1 MAKKTGDEGRK
12 MTGVVILLGAFVIL
26 LAINVPVA
34 FSMAL
39 ACILTLLWQGTI
51 PVSTVT
57 LKLYSGIDT
66 FPFLA
71 IPLFILAGGLMEHGG
86 ISFRLVRFAK
96 NLVGHIKGGLG
107 FVVVVSEIFF
117 SGISGS
123 SIADASAIGA
133 LLLPSMVKAGYTPPR
148 ASAIVAAATGMGMM
162 IPPCLNMVVLG
173 AMTNISIAGLFM
185 GGFLPGF
192 LMALTLMVIIYF
204 QSSRGTLPGAEGKR
218 AAFKEIIVS
227 FKDSVIPLMMPV
239 IIFGGIFSGIFTATE
254 AASVA
259 TVYAFIVSVFVY
271 KEIKGKDLWRIF
283 VDTAVMT
290 GVTCLL
296 VGAATAFSWI
306 LATHQVPQAIGQFI
320 GSISE
325 GRIVFLIM
333 SIIVFLFFGMILD
346 GLPAILIFFP
356 ILFPIAQTLGI
367 HPLHFGVL
375 VIAIVGISIV
385 APPIGLCLVIIC
397 SIAKIKLTDTIRPL
411 IPYTLILIADL
422 IVIAFWPW
430 LVLILPALFKL

>member
-1 MAKKTGDEGRK
+1 
-12 MTGVVILLGAFVIL
+12 MTAIAILLGGFALL
-26 LAINVPVA
+26 LAMNVPVA
-34 FSMAL
+34 FAMAL
-39 ACILTLLWQGTI
+39 ACIATLLWQGTI
-51 PVSTVT
+51 PVLTVT

-86 ISFRLVRFAK
+86 ISQRLVRLAR

-123 SIADASAIGA
+123 SIADASAIGS
-133 LLLPSMVKAGYTPPR
+133 LLLPSMIRAGYAANR
-148 ASAIVAAATGMGMM
+148 AAAIVAAATGMGMM

-173 AMTNISIAGLFM
+173 AVSNISIAGLFM

-192 LMALTLMVIIYF
+192 LMALTLMVIIYI
-204 QSSRGTLPGAEGKR
+204 QSSRGTLPGAEGSR
-218 AAFKEIIVS
+218 PAFREVLIS
-227 FKDSVIPLMMPV
+227 LWDSVIPLMMPV
-239 IIFGGIFSGIFTATE
+239 IIFGGIFAGIFTATE
-254 AASVA
+254 AAAVA
-259 TVYAFIVSVFVY
+259 TVYAFIVSVFFY
-271 KEIKGKDLWRIF
+271 KEIQGKELVKIF

-290 GVTCLL
+290 GVVCLL
-296 VGAATAFSWI
+296 VGAATSFSWI
-306 LATHQVPQAIGQFI
+306 LATYQVPRMIGDFI
-320 GSISE
+320 GSLE
-325 GRIVFLIM
+325 GGRAVFLLMTIA
-333 SIIVFLFFGMILD
+333 VFLVFGMILD

-356 ILFPIAQTLGI
+356 ILYPIALSVGL

-375 VIAIVGISIV
+375 VIAVVGISIV

-397 SIAKIKLTDTIRPL
+397 SLAKIKLTDTIRPL
-411 IPYTLILIADL
+411 IPYTLILIVDL

-430 LVLILPALFKL
+430 LVLILPTVFKL

>member
-1 MAKKTGDEGRK
+1 
-12 MTGVVILLGAFVIL
+12 MTPVLILLGGFVVP
-26 LAINVPVA
+26 LALNVPIA
-34 FSMAL
+34 FSMVL

-57 LKLYSGIDT
+57 MKLYSGIDT

-71 IPLFILAGGLMEHGG
+71 IPLFILAGGLMEHWG
-86 ISFRLVRFAK
+86 ISLRLVRLAR

-123 SIADASAIGA
+123 SIADASAIGS
-133 LLLPSMVKAGYTPPR
+133 LLLPSMVRAGYSAAR

-173 AMTNISIAGLFM
+173 AVSNISIAGLFM

-192 LMALTLMVIIYF
+192 LMALTLMVVIYI
-204 QSSRGTLPGAEGKR
+204 QSSRGILPGAEQAR
-218 AAFKEIIVS
+218 PSWKEVLIS
-227 FKDSVIPLMMPV
+227 MRDSVIPLMMPV
-239 IIFGGIFSGIFTATE
+239 IIFGGIFAGIFTATE
-254 AASVA
+254 AAAVA
-259 TVYAFIVSVFVY
+259 TVYSFIVSFFVY
-271 KEIKGKDLWRIF
+271 KEITAKDLYRIL

-290 GVTCLL
+290 GVVSLL
-296 VGAATAFSWI
+296 VGAATGFSWI
-306 LATHQVPQAIGQFI
+306 LASYQVPRMIGDFI
-320 GSISE
+320 TSVG
-325 GRIVFLIM
+325 GGQTVFLLLT
-333 SIIVFLFFGMILD
+333 IVVFFVFGMILD

-356 ILFPIAQTLGI
+356 ILYPIALSVGM

-375 VIAIVGISIV
+375 VIAVVGIAIV

-397 SIAKIKLTDTIRPL
+397 SLAKIKLTDTIRPL
-411 IPYTLILIADL
+411 IPYTLILVVDL

-430 LVLILPALFKL
+430 LVLILPTFFKL

>member
-1 MAKKTGDEGRK
+1 
-12 MTGVVILLGAFVIL
+12 MTPVLILLGGFVVP
-26 LAINVPVA
+26 LALNVPIA
-34 FSMAL
+34 FSMVL

-57 LKLYSGIDT
+57 MKLYSGIDT

-71 IPLFILAGGLMEHGG
+71 IPLFILAGGLMEHWG
-86 ISFRLVRFAK
+86 ISLRLVRLAS

-123 SIADASAIGA
+123 SIADASAIGS
-133 LLLPSMVKAGYTPPR
+133 LLLPSMVRAGYSAAR

-173 AMTNISIAGLFM
+173 AVSNISIAGLFM

-192 LMALTLMVIIYF
+192 LMALTLMVVIYI
-204 QSSRGTLPGAEGKR
+204 QSSRGILPGAEQAR
-218 AAFKEIIVS
+218 PSWKEVLIS
-227 FKDSVIPLMMPV
+227 MRDSVIPLMMPV
-239 IIFGGIFSGIFTATE
+239 IIFGGIFAGIFTATE
-254 AASVA
+254 AAAVA
-259 TVYAFIVSVFVY
+259 TVYSFIVSFFVY
-271 KEIKGKDLWRIF
+271 KEITAKDLYRIL

-290 GVTCLL
+290 GVVSLL
-296 VGAATAFSWI
+296 VGAATGFSWI
-306 LATHQVPQAIGQFI
+306 LASYQVPRMIGDFI
-320 GSISE
+320 TSVG
-325 GRIVFLIM
+325 GGQTVFLLLT
-333 SIIVFLFFGMILD
+333 IVVFFVFGMILD

-356 ILFPIAQTLGI
+356 ILYPIALSVGM

-375 VIAIVGISIV
+375 VIAVVGIAIV

-397 SIAKIKLTDTIRPL
+397 SLAKIKLTDTIRPL
-411 IPYTLILIADL
+411 IPYTLILVVDL

-430 LVLILPALFKL
+430 LVLVLPTFFKL

>member
-1 MAKKTGDEGRK
+1 
-12 MTGVVILLGAFVIL
+12 MTAIAILLGGFALL
-26 LAINVPVA
+26 LAMSVPVA
-34 FSMAL
+34 FAMAL
-39 ACILTLLWQGTI
+39 ACIATLLWQGTI

-86 ISFRLVRFAK
+86 ISQRLVRLAR

-123 SIADASAIGA
+123 SIADASAIGS
-133 LLLPSMVKAGYTPPR
+133 LLLPSMIRAGYAAER
-148 ASAIVAAATGMGMM
+148 AAAIVAAATGMGMM

-173 AMTNISIAGLFM
+173 AVSNISIAGLFM

-192 LMALTLMVIIYF
+192 LMALTLMVIIYI
-204 QSSRGTLPGAEGKR
+204 QSSRGTLPAAEGSR
-218 AAFKEIIVS
+218 PAFREILIS
-227 FKDSVIPLMMPV
+227 LRDSVIPLMMPV
-239 IIFGGIFSGIFTATE
+239 IIFGGIFAGIFTATE
-254 AASVA
+254 AAAVA
-259 TVYAFIVSVFVY
+259 TVYAFIVSVFFY
-271 KEIKGKDLWRIF
+271 KEIRGKEFVNIL

-290 GVTCLL
+290 GVVCLL
-296 VGAATAFSWI
+296 VGAATSFSWI
-306 LATHQVPQAIGQFI
+306 LATYQVPRMIGDFI
-320 GSISE
+320 GSLE
-325 GRIVFLIM
+325 GGRAVFLLMTIA
-333 SIIVFLFFGMILD
+333 VFLVFGMILD

-356 ILFPIAQTLGI
+356 ILYPIALSVGL

-375 VIAIVGISIV
+375 VIAVVGISIV

-397 SIAKIKLTDTIRPL
+397 SLAKIKLTDTIRPL
-411 IPYTLILIADL
+411 IPYTLILIVDL

-430 LVLILPALFKL
+430 LVLILPTVFKL

>member
-1 MAKKTGDEGRK
+1 MIALLL
-12 MTGVVILLGAFVIL
+12 LLGGFVVM
-26 LAINVPVA
+26 LAMNVPVA

-39 ACILTLLWQGTI
+39 ACLLTLFYQGTVPI
-51 PVSTVT
+51 STVT

-71 IPLFILAGGLMEHGG
+71 IPLFILAGGLMEQGG
-86 ISFRLVRFAK
+86 ISQRLVRFAK

-107 FVVVVSEIFF
+107 FVVVVAEIFF

-123 SIADASAIGA
+123 SIADASAIGS
-133 LLLPSMVKAGYTPPR
+133 LLLPSMVQAGYPPPR
-148 ASAIVAAATGMGMM
+148 ACAIVAAATGMGMM

-173 AMTNISIAGLFM
+173 AMSNISIAGLFM

-192 LMALTLMVIIYF
+192 LMALTLMIIIYY
-204 QSSRGTLPGAEGKR
+204 QSSKGVLPAAEGKR
-218 AAFKEIIVS
+218 ATFKEIVVS
-227 FKDSVIPLMMPV
+227 FQESVIPLMMPV

-271 KEIKGKDLWRIF
+271 KEIKGKDIVRIL
-283 VDTAVMT
+283 VDTALMT
-290 GVTCLL
+290 GVVCLL
-296 VGAATAFSWI
+296 VGAATSFSWI
-306 LATHQVPQAIGQFI
+306 LATYQVPQMLGSFI
-320 GSISE
+320 GSVS
-325 GRIVFLIM
+325 GGKVVFLLLTIA
-333 SIIVFLFFGMILD
+333 VFFVFGMILD

-397 SIAKIKLTDTIRPL
+397 SMAKIKLTDTIRPL
-411 IPYTLILIADL
+411 IPYTIILIVDL

-430 LVLILPALFKL
+430 LVLVLPRLFKV

>member
-1 MAKKTGDEGRK
+1 MPKVRLIRRRSRDGKKGEGGPINA
-12 MTGVVILLGAFVIL
+12 GVVILLGAFVLL

-39 ACILTLLWQGTI
+39 ACIATLLWQGTI

-173 AMTNISIAGLFM
+173 AMTNISIAWLFM

-218 AAFKEIIVS
+218 AAFKEIVIS

-271 KEIKGKDLWRIF
+271 KEIKGRQLFRIF

-296 VGAATAFSWI
+296 VGATPNLFMDLGNA
-306 LATHQVPQAIGQFI
+306 P
-320 GSISE
+320 GSSGHWTIHRVGLRGTDCLSSHDP
-325 GRIVFLIM
+325 GCFP
-333 SIIVFLFFGMILD
+333 LFWNDPRRSASHSHL
-346 GLPAILIFFP
+346 LPDPLP
-356 ILFPIAQTLGI
+356 DRSNLGHSPIALWRPRDRHRGNIDCCSAHRAVSCDYLQ
-367 HPLHFGVL
+367 HCQDQAHRHDPAPDSLHL
-375 VIAIVGISIV
+375 N
-385 APPIGLCLVIIC
+385 LDC
-397 SIAKIKLTDTIRPL
+397 
-411 IPYTLILIADL
+411 
-422 IVIAFWPW
+422 
-430 LVLILPALFKL
+430 

>member
-1 MAKKTGDEGRK
+1 
-12 MTGVVILLGAFVIL
+12 MTALIVLLGGFIFLVAFDI
-26 LAINVPVA
+26 PVA

-39 ACILTLLWQGTI
+39 ACIATLLYQGTI

-71 IPLFILAGGLMEHGG
+71 IPLFILAGGLMEQGG
-86 ISFRLVRFAK
+86 ISQRLVRFAR
-96 NLVGHIKGGLG
+96 NLVGHIRGGLG

-123 SIADASAIGA
+123 SIADASAIGS
-133 LLLPSMVKAGYTPPR
+133 LLLPSMVRAGYPASS
-148 ASAIVAAATGMGMM
+148 ASAIVAAATGMGML

-173 AMTNISIAGLFM
+173 AMSNISIAGLFM

-192 LMALTLMVIIYF
+192 LMALTLMVIIYY
-204 QSSRGTLPGAEGKR
+204 QSVRGTLPGAEGKR
-218 AAFKEIIVS
+218 ATFKEIVVS
-227 FKDSVIPLMMPV
+227 FKESVIPLMMPV

-259 TVYAFIVSVFVY
+259 TVYAFIVSVFIY
-271 KEIKGKDLWRIF
+271 REMRGREIVRIL
-283 VDTAVMT
+283 VDTALMT
-290 GVTCLL
+290 GVVCLL
-296 VGAATAFSWI
+296 VGAATSFSWI
-306 LATHQVPQAIGQFI
+306 LATYQVPQMLGTFV
-320 GSISE
+320 GSVSE
-325 GRIVFLIM
+325 GKAVFLLLTIA
-333 SIIVFLFFGMILD
+333 VFFIFGMILD

-375 VIAIVGISIV
+375 VIAIVGIAIV

-397 SIAKIKLTDTIRPL
+397 SLARIKLTDTIRPL
-411 IPYTLILIADL
+411 IPYISVLVVDL
-422 IVIAFWPW
+422 IVMAFWPW
-430 LVLILPALFKL
+430 LVLILPRIFKL

>member
-1 MAKKTGDEGRK
+1 MDT
-12 MTGVVILLGAFVIL
+12 VFIL
-26 LAINVPVA
+26 LASFGFLLVINVPVA
-34 FSMAL
+34 FSMTL
-39 ACILTLLWQGTI
+39 ACILALFWQGAI

-71 IPLFILAGGLMEHGG
+71 IPLFILAGGFMEHGG
-86 ISFRLVRFAK
+86 ISQRLVLFAR

-123 SIADASAIGA
+123 SIADASAIGS
-133 LLLPSMVKAGYTPPR
+133 LLLPSMTKAGYTPPR
-148 ASAIVAAATGMGMM
+148 AAAIVAAATGMGMM

-173 AMTNISIAGLFM
+173 AMANISIAGLFM

-192 LMALTLMVIIYF
+192 FMAITLMVIIYY
-204 QSSRGTLPGAEGKR
+204 QSSKGILPGAEGKR
-218 AAFKEIIVS
+218 ASFRAILAS

-239 IIFGGIFSGIFTATE
+239 IIFGGIFSGVFTATE

-259 TVYAFIVSVFVY
+259 TVYAFIVSFFIY
-271 KEIKGKDLWRIF
+271 REIEWKDMGKIL
-283 VDTAVMT
+283 VDTAVLT
-290 GVTCLL
+290 GTVCLL
-296 VGAATAFSWI
+296 VGAATGFSWI
-306 LATHQVPQAIGQFI
+306 LATHQVPNALGSFI
-320 GSISE
+320 GSVSE
-325 GRIVFLIM
+325 GRVVFLLLTIA
-333 SIIVFLFFGMILD
+333 VFLFFGMILD

-356 ILFPIAQTLGI
+356 ILYPIAQSLGL

-375 VIAIVGISIV
+375 VIAVVGISII

-397 SIAKIKLTDTIRPL
+397 SLAKIKLTDTIRPL
-411 IPYTLILIADL
+411 IPYTLILVGDL
-422 IVIAFWPW
+422 VVIAFWPW
-430 LVLILPALFKL
+430 LILFLPALFKV

>member
-1 MAKKTGDEGRK
+1 
-12 MTGVVILLGAFVIL
+12 MTAIIILLGSFVL
-26 LAINVPVA
+26 LVAINLPVS
-34 FSMAL
+34 FSMAF
-39 ACILTLLWQGTI
+39 ACILTLFYQGTI
-51 PVSTVT
+51 PITTVT
-57 LKLYSGIDT
+57 LKFYSGIDT

-86 ISFRLVRFAK
+86 ISYRLVRFAK

-123 SIADASAIGA
+123 SIADASAIGS
-133 LLLPSMVKAGYTPPR
+133 LLLPSMIRAGYTPPR

-173 AMTNISIAGLFM
+173 AISNISIAGLFM

-192 LMALTLMVIIYF
+192 FMALTLMVIIYI
-204 QSSRGTLPGAEGKR
+204 QSVKGILPGAEGRR
-218 AAFKEIIVS
+218 ATLKEIVIS
-227 FKDSVIPLMMPV
+227 SKDSIIPLMMPV
-239 IIFGGIFSGIFTATE
+239 IIFGGIFTGIFTATE

-259 TVYAFIVSVFVY
+259 TVYAFIVSVFIY
-271 KEIKGKDLWRIF
+271 KEIKARDLFRIL

-290 GVTCLL
+290 GVVCLL
-296 VGAATAFSWI
+296 VGAATSFSWI
-306 LATHQVPQAIGQFI
+306 LATHQVPQVLGNFI
-320 GSISE
+320 GSVSE
-325 GRIVFLIM
+325 GKVIFLLLTIA
-333 SIIVFLFFGMILD
+333 VFLFFGMILD

-356 ILFPIAQTLGI
+356 ILFSIAQPLGI

-397 SIAKIKLTDTIRPL
+397 SLAKIKLTDTIRPL
-411 IPYTLILIADL
+411 IPYTLILIVDL
-422 IVIAFWPW
+422 VVIAFWPW
-430 LVLILPALFKL
+430 LVLILPTMFKL

>member
-1 MAKKTGDEGRK
+1 MIAL
-12 MTGVVILLGAFVIL
+12 ILLLGGFVVL
-26 LAINVPVA
+26 LAMNVPVA

-39 ACILTLLWQGTI
+39 ACLVTLFYQGTVPI
-51 PVSTVT
+51 STVT

-71 IPLFILAGGLMEHGG
+71 IPLFILAGGLMEQGG
-86 ISFRLVRFAK
+86 ISQRLVQFAK

-107 FVVVVSEIFF
+107 FVVVVAEIFF

-123 SIADASAIGA
+123 SIADASAIGS
-133 LLLPSMVKAGYTPPR
+133 LLLPSMIQAGYTPPR

-173 AMTNISIAGLFM
+173 AISNISIAGLFM

-192 LMALTLMVIIYF
+192 LMALTLMIIIYY
-204 QSSRGTLPGAEGKR
+204 QSSKGILPAAEGKR
-218 AAFKEIIVS
+218 ATLKEILLSFKE
-227 FKDSVIPLMMPV
+227 SVVPLMMPV

-271 KEIKGKDLWRIF
+271 KEINRRDIVRIL
-283 VDTAVMT
+283 VDTALMT
-290 GVTCLL
+290 GVVCLL
-296 VGAATAFSWI
+296 VGAATSFSWI
-306 LATHQVPQAIGQFI
+306 LATYQVPQMLGSFI
-320 GSISE
+320 GSVSA
-325 GRIVFLIM
+325 GKVVFLLLTIA
-333 SIIVFLFFGMILD
+333 VFLVFGMILD

-397 SIAKIKLTDTIRPL
+397 SLAKIKLTDTIKPL
-411 IPYTLILIADL
+411 IPYTLILVIDL
-422 IVIAFWPW
+422 IVMAFWPW
-430 LVLILPALFKL
+430 LVLILPKIFKL